1 MTSHGTFHW
10 NELMTHDVERSKTF
24 YGNSL
29 DWTFSPMPMEDGGTY
44 WLVNGKDVP
53 LGGLFEMKGDH
64 FNGVPEHWMPY
75 IAVDDVDARLEKALA
90 NGAEILRPAFDVP
103 DIGRIAMLKDSGG
116 AVLGWMTPAGGTD

>member
-1 MTSHGTFHW
+1 MASHGTFHW
-10 NELMTHDVERSKTF
+10 NELMTHDVERSKAF

-53 LGGLFEMKGDH
+53 VGGLFEMKGDH
-64 FNGVPEHWMPY
+64 FKGVPEHWMPY

-103 DIGRIAMLKDSGG
+103 DIGRIAILKDSGG
-116 AVLGWMTPAGGTD
+116 AVLGWMTPASGTD